1 MLLHSFPEIISGLN
15 AYDCDF
21 HIKFKSIFLPFWDIF
36 KNYLSNFNIIS
47 GPSNMVLMQENVP
60 IGFNYILQ
68 DYHGEIQDYKQALDS
83 YFDAFSL
90 LLGI

>member
-1 MLLHSFPEIISGLN
+1 
-15 AYDCDF
+15 
-21 HIKFKSIFLPFWDIF
+21 
-36 KNYLSNFNIIS
+36 
-47 GPSNMVLMQENVP
+47 MVLMQENVP

-90 LLGI
+90 LLGITYINLRIFFKMDFIKENHPFS

>member
-1 MLLHSFPEIISGLN
+1 
-15 AYDCDF
+15 
-21 HIKFKSIFLPFWDIF
+21 
-36 KNYLSNFNIIS
+36 
-47 GPSNMVLMQENVP
+47 MVLMQENVP

-90 LLGI
+90 LLGMYNLYKFKNIFKNGFYKKNHPFS

>member
-1 MLLHSFPEIISGLN
+1 
-15 AYDCDF
+15 
-21 HIKFKSIFLPFWDIF
+21 
-36 KNYLSNFNIIS
+36 
-47 GPSNMVLMQENVP
+47 MVLMQENVP

-90 LLGI
+90 LLGMYVLGSFKNMKTILV

>member
-1 MLLHSFPEIISGLN
+1 
-15 AYDCDF
+15 
-21 HIKFKSIFLPFWDIF
+21 
-36 KNYLSNFNIIS
+36 
-47 GPSNMVLMQENVP
+47 MVLMQENVP

-90 LLGI
+90 LLGMLYV